1 MRKLLV
7 CTLVVVAA
15 AGCSRSSDR
24 GGGTERRDS
33 FTLKA
38 GAMPTTIEAGEERT
52 VSLTVDRGRDFQQNI
67 QLKVEAPTGIA
78 SDLDRKEIR
87 PGDTG
92 EVPVKIT
99 VAGYTPAGTHTIH
112 VIATPDN
119 GKATSLDIPVTVKG
133 AAADNSTNAKG
144 DAERAFMLKGP
155 NGATT
160 IKRGEA
166 QTVKINVERRKNFDA
181 MIKLRTEAPTGLQ
194 ASLDNMSLTGSGNQS
209 VNLRITADRAVSLGE
224 HSVRVFG
231 DGNNEATHSWEVKV
245 RVTE

>member
-7 CTLVVVAA
+7 CTLVLVVAG
-15 AGCSRSSDR
+15 GCSRSSDR

-38 GAMPTTIEAGEERT
+38 SSMPTTIEAGEERT
-52 VSLTVDRGRDFQQNI
+52 VSLQIDRGRDFQQSI
-67 QLKVEAPTGIA
+67 KLVIEAPTGIA
-78 SDLDRKEIR
+78 PDLDRKELR
-87 PGDTG
+87 PTDSG
-92 EVPVKIT
+92 EVPVRIT
-99 VAGYTPAGTHTIH
+99 VARNTPAGTHTIH
-112 VIATPDN
+112 VTATPDN
-119 GKATSLDIPVTVKG
+119 GKATSLDIPVNVKG
-133 AAADNSTNAKG
+133 AAADNSANAKG
-144 DAERAFMLKGP
+144 DGERAFMLKGP
-155 NGATT
+155 NSVTN

-181 MIKLRTEAPTGLQ
+181 MIKLRTEAPTALQ
-194 ASLDNMSLTGSGNQS
+194 ASLEDMSLTGSGNQS
-209 VNLRITADRAVSLGE
+209 VNVRITASPDAALGE